1 MSHASGDSVTT
12 ADWII
17 VVFALLLA
25 FNGARQGFILGI
37 LQLVGFAAGA
47 FIGARLGP
55 VVLSGGAHSPYAPLF
70 ALGGAVVLGSLLGAA
85 LQFAGAA
92 AKMAVRLP
100 GLHTVDAGLGALLG
114 AALAL
119 VVAWIVGAVLL
130 QTPGINLRRDIQRAA
145 ILRAL
150 NNALPPSGFIL
161 NALARFDPLPKIN
174 GPSTEGVKPPTAA
187 IARVPA
193 VHDAEGSIVR
203 VLGTACGLGVEGSG
217 WVAGNGLVVTNAHV
231 VAGESD
237 TVVQL
242 RGSGPRLD
250 ARAVVFSPTNDIAV
264 LRVSGLSAP
273 ALTISPTAPSGRPV
287 AIMGFPHNGPFDIR
301 GARLGN
307 TSEALSEDAYGRG
320 PVRRSIL
327 AFRGLVRS
335 GNSGGPLI
343 DARGRVDGT
352 VFAATVG
359 GRRHSGYAVPNPI
372 VRSALAAAGGGT
384 VSTGPCAR

>member
-1 MSHASGDSVTT
+1 MLRGSLTT

-17 VVFALLLA
+17 TGFALLLA
-25 FNGARQGFILGI
+25 FNGARQGFIMGI
-37 LQLVGFAAGA
+37 LQLAGFAAGA
-47 FIGARLGP
+47 FLGARIGP
-55 VVLSGGAHSPYAPLF
+55 LVLSGGAKSPYAPLF
-70 ALGGAVVLGSLLGAA
+70 ALGGAVLLGTLLGAG

-92 AKMAVRLP
+92 AKAAVRLP
-100 GLHTVDAGLGALLG
+100 GLNTVDTGLGAVLG
-114 AALAL
+114 AVLGLAL
-119 VVAWIVGAVLL
+119 AWIVGAVLL
-130 QTPGINLRRDIQRAA
+130 QTPGINLRRDIQRSA

-150 NNALPPSGFIL
+150 NSVLPPSGFIL

-174 GPSTEGVKPPTAA
+174 GPSTEGVSPPTAK

-193 VHDAEGSIVR
+193 VRAAEASVVR

-242 RGSGPRLD
+242 RGTGPRLD

-264 LRVSGLSAP
+264 LRVSGLGAA
-273 ALTISPTAPSGRPV
+273 ALPISPTAPSGRPV
-287 AIMGFPHNGPFDIR
+287 AVMGFPHNGPFDIR
-301 GARLGN
+301 GARLGD
-307 TSEALSEDAYGRG
+307 TSDALSEDAYGRG
-320 PVRRSIL
+320 PIKRSIL

-335 GNSGGPLI
+335 GNSGGPLV

-359 GRRHSGYAVPNPI
+359 SARHGGYAVPNAV
-372 VRSALAAAGGGT
+372 VRGLLASAGGGT

>member
-1 MSHASGDSVTT
+1 MLRGSLTT

-17 VVFALLLA
+17 VLFALLLA
-25 FNGARQGFILGI
+25 FNGARQGFLLGV
-37 LQLVGFAAGA
+37 LQLAGFAAGA
-47 FIGARLGP
+47 FLGARLGP
-55 VVLSGGAHSPYAPLF
+55 LILSGGSHSPYAPLF
-70 ALGGAVVLGSLLGAA
+70 ALGGAVVLGSLLGAG

-92 AKMAVRLP
+92 AKAAVRLP
-100 GLHTVDAGLGALLG
+100 GLNAVDTGLGAVLG
-114 AALAL
+114 AVLAL
-119 VVAWIVGAVLL
+119 VLAWIVGAVLL
-130 QTPGINLRRDIQRAA
+130 QTPGINLRRDIQRSA
-145 ILRAL
+145 ILKAL
-150 NNALPPSGFIL
+150 NDVLPPSGFIL

-174 GPSTEGVKPPTAA
+174 GPSTENVPAPTAK

-193 VHDAEGSIVR
+193 VRNAEASVVR

-242 RGSGPRLD
+242 HGDGPRLD
-250 ARAVVFSPTNDIAV
+250 ASAVVFAPTNDIAV

-287 AIMGFPHNGPFDIR
+287 AVMGFPHNGPFDLR
-301 GARLGN
+301 AARLGD
-307 TSEALSEDAYGRG
+307 TSDALSEDAYGRG
-320 PVRRSIL
+320 PVKRRIL

-359 GRRHSGYAVPNPI
+359 HGPHGGYAVPNDV
-372 VRSALAAAGGGT
+372 VRSELAAAGGGT